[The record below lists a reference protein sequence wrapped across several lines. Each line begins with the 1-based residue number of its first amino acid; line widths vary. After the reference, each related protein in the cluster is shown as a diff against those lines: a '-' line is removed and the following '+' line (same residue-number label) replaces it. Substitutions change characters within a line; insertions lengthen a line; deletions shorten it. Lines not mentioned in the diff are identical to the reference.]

1 MSKFK
6 DDKGREWTLVL
17 NYHIASRIE
26 DELEIPLLS
35 KLQEV
40 EFSPRHCVEM
50 VWMIIEPQA
59 EKKGVTPEDF
69 GGSIVG
75 ETLEHL
81 SDALLDC
88 VAFFYKGLNP
98 QQAKLLEM
106 MKDMRKEFMQK
117 IMEGMEESLL
127 GGHFLDL
134 LGSLVSTQE
143 DSQHG
148 NSQKW
153 LEEEYP
159 TKENPEGEEELVRGL
174 KKYLSRL
181 ATLKS

>member
-50 VWMIIEPQA
+50 VWMIIEQQA
-59 EKKGVTPEDF
+59 EKQGVTPEDF

-75 ETLEHL
+75 DTLEHL
-81 SDALLDC
+81 SDALMDC
-88 VAFFYKGLNP
+88 VGFFYKGLNP
-98 QQAKLLEM
+98 QQAMQLEM
-106 MKDMRKEFMQK
+106 MKDMRKELTQK
-117 IMEGMEESLL
+117 IMDGMEDSLL
-127 GGHFLDL
+127 ENHFLDL
-134 LGSLVSTQE
+134 LVSLASTQE
-143 DSQHG
+143 DSQPG

-153 LEEEYP
+153 SQGKHQSKDNL
-159 TKENPEGEEELVRGL
+159 EGEEELAKGL
-174 KKYLSRL
+174 KKYLSLL
-181 ATLKS
+181 ATSKS

>member
-40 EFSPRHCVEM
+40 DFSARHCVEM
-50 VWMIIEPQA
+50 VWMLIEQQA

-69 GGSIVG
+69 GSSVVG

-88 VAFFYKGLNP
+88 ISFFYKGLNP
-98 QQAKLLEM
+98 QQAKLIDL
-106 MKDMRKEFMQK
+106 MKKMRKDLMVK
-117 IMEGMEESLL
+117 ISDQMEDSLS
-127 GGHFLDL
+127 GGPFLDL
-134 LGSLVSTQE
+134 LVSLASTHE
-143 DSQHG
+143 DSPHG

-153 LEEEYP
+153 SEVESQSNRQLG
-159 TKENPEGEEELVRGL
+159 GEEELAQE
-174 KKYLSRL
+174 LSKFL
-181 ATLKS
+181 LQLTTSKS

>member
-50 VWMIIEPQA
+50 VWMLIEQQA

-69 GGSIVG
+69 GGSVVG

-88 VAFFYKGLNP
+88 IAFFYKGLNP
-98 QQAKLLEM
+98 QQARLLTNMKEM
-106 MKDMRKEFMQK
+106 RRQFTQQVLDR
-117 IMEGMEESLL
+117 MEDTTSDVP
-127 GGHFLDL
+127 FFDL
-134 LGSLVSTQE
+134 LASLVSTLE
-143 DSQHG
+143 DSQPG
-148 NSQKW
+148 SYQKW
-153 LEEEYP
+153 SEGASQIRQGL
-159 TKENPEGEEELVRGL
+159 EGEEDLIEGL
-174 KKYLSRL
+174 RKYLSQL
-181 ATLKS
+181 ATSKS

>member
-50 VWMIIEPQA
+50 VWMIIEQQA
-59 EKKGVTPEDF
+59 EKQGVTPEDF
-69 GGSIVG
+69 GGSIIG
-75 ETLEHL
+75 DTLEHL

-98 QQAKLLEM
+98 QQAKLLTS
-106 MKDMRKEFMQK
+106 MKEMRKKLTGELLDR
-117 IMEGMEESLL
+117 MEDSISEVPFLELLDSLA
-127 GGHFLDL
+127 
-134 LGSLVSTQE
+134 STLE
-143 DSQHG
+143 DSQRG

-153 LEEEYP
+153 SEDESQIGKQYQKVEEMSQI
-159 TKENPEGEEELVRGL
+159 LRAF
-174 KKYLSRL
+174 LSPQE
-181 ATLKS
+181 TSKS